1 MTEPI
6 PFVRAAISP
15 IATYQEA
22 WSRIKDRYWLFLG
35 VTAVGVLLGGLAPMG
50 LMMGPMMVG
59 IYLCHRALA
68 RGEEVKFDL
77 LFKGFDRFV
86 DAFVAALLM
95 MAASLVIVLP
105 LVFIVLFGA
114 IFGAAGM
121 AAAASSTRGP
131 AAGSLAA
138 GSCLLYLGAIA
149 FMMLASML
157 VSLFFTFAFPLIADR
172 GASGLDA
179 VKLSAR
185 AALANLGG
193 LVGLALFTFLLTFV
207 GLLFCYVGAF
217 LVMPLTFEVHWI
229 TYEKVFG
236 MKEEG
241 LPAFPVE
248 TA

>member
-6 PFVRAAISP
+6 PFTRAAIAP
-15 IATYQEA
+15 LATYQEA
-22 WSRIKDRYWLFLG
+22 WSRIRAQYWLFLG

-68 RGEEVKFDL
+68 RGEEVKFEL
-77 LFKGFDRFV
+77 LFKGFDRFI

-105 LVFIVLFGA
+105 LVFVVMFGA

-121 AAAASSTRGP
+121 AAAASSTRGG
-131 AAGSLAA
+131 AGGGLAA
-138 GSCLLYLGAIA
+138 GACLLYAGAIA

-179 VKLSAR
+179 VKLSMR
-185 AALANLGG
+185 AAMANLGG

-217 LVMPLTFEVHWI
+217 LVMPLTFAAHWI

-236 MKEEG
+236 MKEAG
-241 LPAFPVE
+241 LPAFPAE
-248 TA
+248 TG